1 MLALPPALVHGAE
14 AMSTP
19 SHLLRQLG
27 LWLAT
32 TDLGLGLLLLVG
44 ASMALSH
51 VFALLA
57 NRLSGRQILVHLLLD
72 GLIFSVALLLALAID
87 MVLLRWFASRP
98 VAPGAL
104 VAGVAPCLLP
114 ATLYVL
120 AAAPYVGQ
128 LIAGVLWVLVHLNVV
143 AFVHT
148 QFGLPPSEALL
159 LCSPGYGLA
168 AVLVW
173 LRFRQSWQASYTT
186 LATHLGEL

>member
-27 LWLAT
+27 HWLAT
-32 TDLGLGLLLLVG
+32 TDLGLGLLLVVA

-98 VAPGAL
+98 VDPGAL
-104 VAGVAPCLLP
+104 LAGVAPCLLP